1 MKHGVAFRKFSRTSS
16 HRMLMLRNLVT
27 SLFEHEQISTT
38 LPKARDTARL
48 AEKIITLGKKGD
60 RAAHTRA
67 SAFLLQPSLVPKLF
81 GTFAKRYADRP
92 GGYTRIHKFGNR
104 PGDNAPRAILEL
116 VDNPRDLRWEM
127 TSRAIG
133 WEMLQ
138 EKLKSQKPLSII
150 NKGVEGAQ
158 EVVDAERRLKFGQS
172 GGLLRPKTRWN
183 LQKLLK
189 FRDSS
194 APLKLGKKV
203 GDYVDH
209 LLATP
214 VAFRSIHEEM
224 KERNPQNR
232 APRPKA
238 GQALPGETRPTLSLA
253 RGALAR
259 RETTSTSPVLSMKT
273 VFGRKY
279 KNA

>member
-1 MKHGVAFRKFSRTSS
+1 
-16 HRMLMLRNLVT
+16 MLRNLVT
-27 SLFEHEQISTT
+27 SLFEHEQIKTT

-67 SAFLLQPSLVPKLF
+67 SAFLLKPDMLSKLF
-81 GTFAKRYADRP
+81 GTFAARYANRP

-127 TSRAIG
+127 TSRAVG
-133 WEMLQ
+133 WEILR

-150 NKGVEGAQ
+150 NKGIEDTKEVIQVEQ
-158 EVVDAERRLKFGQS
+158 SLKLGKP

-183 LQKLLK
+183 LQKILK
-189 FRDSS
+189 FRDSN
-194 APLKLGKKV
+194 APDKFTQKV
-203 GDYVDH
+203 ENYVDH

-214 VAFRSIHEEM
+214 MAVRTIHEEI
-224 KERNPQNR
+224 KERNPR
-232 APRPKA
+232 SKVPHIKA
-238 GQALPGETRPTLSLA
+238 GHTLPGETRAALHLA
-253 RGALAR
+253 QGELGHQRPLPK
-259 RETTSTSPVLSMKT
+259 SPVLNMKT